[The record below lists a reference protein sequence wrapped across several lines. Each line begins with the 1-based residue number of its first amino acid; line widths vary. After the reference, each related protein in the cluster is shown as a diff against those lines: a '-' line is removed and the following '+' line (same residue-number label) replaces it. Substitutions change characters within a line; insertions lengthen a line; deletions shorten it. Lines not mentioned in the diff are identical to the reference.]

1 MTVYLAGLAVQVYQ
15 VVLVPLGHLLDQ
27 MDQAVLLDLVPLGD
41 RHCQKVQVHRV
52 DLVLLTV
59 LMDQVARFR
68 RESLAILADRRVL
81 LVQEIPVHLVAQDFP
96 AALVV
101 LNTLYHGVHIS
112 VLRPYQFNVTYR
124 ELLLHMC
131 ETSIHKVK

>member
-1 MTVYLAGLAVQVYQ
+1 MTVYLAGLAVRVYQ
-15 VVLVPLGHLLDQ
+15 VVLVPLDHRLDR
-27 MDQAVLLDLVPLGD
+27 MDQAVLLDLVLLGD

-81 LVQEIPVHLVAQDFP
+81 LVQEIPVHRVVQDFP

-101 LNTLYHGVHIS
+101 LNT
-112 VLRPYQFNVTYR
+112 
-124 ELLLHMC
+124 
-131 ETSIHKVK
+131 